1 VLFRSQHCNGAG
13 RIGQAVILR
22 AEQAADQGGD
32 GGGQGTAVLLVEQNV
47 SMALETADR
56 AYVMEEGRIVAEGQ
70 AKEMMDRPEI
80 RKAYLGLDTH

>member
-1 VLFRSQHCNGAG
+1 
-13 RIGQAVILR
+13 
-22 AEQAADQGGD
+22 
-32 GGGQGTAVLLVEQNV
+32 
-47 SMALETADR
+47 MALETADR